1 MKAPFNRHTGLM
13 VLDVT
18 MSNPN
23 GDPDMESEPRTR
35 ESDGLGMISP
45 VSFKRKCRD
54 LVGDMSEVLLESG
67 LDLDTKKVNNL
78 MLSDDPA
85 CNKEAIKALAGKD
98 EVFVSKEDAGHLF
111 QILEERGR
119 DREAIRK
126 MGEQAFIKAY
136 WDARLFGNTFL
147 ESIKEDKDAKP
158 EDFKHLINTGAV
170 QVGVGLSVARIRV
183 VRMTNTNKSGV
194 QEGKDRGMAPMAFR
208 VVQHGI
214 YCIPIFVNPSVA
226 KKTGATAE
234 DLELFKFLLPYAY
247 QHTSSAIRPQISV
260 LHAWFAE
267 HKNTLGSCPEHLFI
281 GALTP
286 KVKDPDKEPTS
297 TDDYDIPG
305 DDALGD
311 LKSKFKEVRDLA
323 ND

>member
-1 MKAPFNRHTGLM
+1 MSAPFNRHVGLL

-35 ESDGLGMISP
+35 ELDGLGMISP

-54 LVGDMSEVLLESG
+54 LVGEDSEVYLEAKKILNLG
-67 LDLDTKKVNNL
+67 DDTGNQF
-78 MLSDDPA
+78 
-85 CNKEAIKALAGKD
+85 C
-98 EVFVSKEDAGHLF
+98 
-111 QILEERGR
+111 ILEERGR
-119 DREAIRK
+119 NRDAIK
-126 MGEQAFIKAY
+126 GMDKAEFMQTY

-147 ESIKEDKDAKP
+147 ESLKDNELTKEQKKKKD
-158 EDFKHLINTGAV
+158 EGGYSHLINTGAV
-170 QVGVGLSVARIRV
+170 QIGVGLSVAPIEV

-194 QEGKDRGMAPMAFR
+194 QEGKDRGMAPLAFR

-214 YCIPIFVNPSVA
+214 YCIPIFVNPSIA

-234 DLELFKFLLPYAY
+234 DLELLKFMLPYVY

-267 HKNTLGSCPEHLFI
+267 HKSALGSCPEHLFI
-281 GALTP
+281 NALAP
-286 KVKDPDKEPTS
+286 KVKKGVGVPSSEN
-297 TDDYDIPG
+297 DYDIPEKDG
-305 DDALGD
+305 LGGLVD
-311 LKSKFKEVRDLA
+311 RFKEVRDLVS
-323 ND
+323 

>member
-1 MKAPFNRHTGLM
+1 MNAPFNRHTGLI

-35 ESDGLGMISP
+35 ESDDLGMISP

-54 LVGDMSEVLLESG
+54 LVGDVSDVLLESG
-67 LDLDTKKVNNL
+67 IDLEEKQGTL
-78 MLSDDPA
+78 
-85 CNKEAIKALAGKD
+85 
-98 EVFVSKEDAGHLF
+98 VSKKTRNSF

-119 DREAIRK
+119 NRDAIK
-126 MGEQAFIKAY
+126 AMGKDAFVKAY

-147 ESIKEDKDAKP
+147 ESIKGDEDANP

-170 QVGVGLSVARIRV
+170 QVGVGLSVMPIRV

-194 QEGKDRGMAPMAFR
+194 QEGKDRGMAPLAFR

-214 YCIPIFVNPSVA
+214 YCIPIFANPSVA

-234 DLELFKFLLPYAY
+234 DLDLFKFMLPYVY

-281 GALTP
+281 NALTP
-286 KVKDPDKEPTS
+286 KAKEGTKESTS
-297 TDDYDIPG
+297 ATDYDIPG
-305 DDALGD
+305 KDALGD
-311 LKSKFKEVRDLA
+311 MQSRFKEVRDLA